1 MSSPAQTRTVG
12 RPPARPIGLPGPTR
26 RRRWRTDPWRKPRVL
41 ETITWAYLAWSLV
54 PVLIAIWISF
64 SSGRSNS
71 TFTGPFSLQYW
82 TGTGFQDSGSL
93 FRDPELRSAV
103 RQTVKLSLLTML
115 VAVPLGVSFAIGL
128 DRWRGR
134 GARASNFLM
143 LLSFVM
149 PEIVLGVAVLYVV
162 LYLLKFIPLGTP
174 AQLIGLITFQ
184 ISYPVIIVRARL
196 LSIGSE
202 YEEAAMDLGATP
214 RQSVRAVLLPLLSP
228 AILASAAIV
237 FADTV
242 DDFVTVTYLKK
253 DAASEALATK
263 IYTQVRGSPTP
274 AVNAAATLML
284 ITTTLVIALGY
295 LAYKRAT
302 RGQQAGLQ
310 EFSGSI

>member
-1 MSSPAQTRTVG
+1 MSSPAQTGTVG
-12 RPPARPIGLPGPTR
+12 RPPARPLPVPVPKR
-26 RRRWRTDPWRKPRVL
+26 RRSWRTDPWRKPRVL
-41 ETITWAYLAWSLV
+41 EAITWAYLLWSLV

-82 TGTGFQDSGSL
+82 TGTGFEGSGSL
-93 FRDPELRSAV
+93 FRDPELRSAI
-103 RQTVKLSLLTML
+103 RQTVTLSALTML
-115 VAVPLGVSFAIGL
+115 VAVPLGVLFAIGL

-149 PEIVLGVAVLYVV
+149 PEIILGVAVLYVV
-162 LYLLKFIPLGTP
+162 LYLFKFIPLGTP

-214 RQSVRAVLLPLLSP
+214 RQSIRAVLLPLLAP

-253 DAASEALATK
+253 DTASEALATK

-284 ITTTLVIALGY
+284 ITTTAVIALGY
-295 LAYKRAT
+295 IAYKRYS
-302 RGQQAGLQ
+302 RGQQGGLQ
-310 EFSGSI
+310 EFSSSI

>member
-1 MSSPAQTRTVG
+1 MSSPTQTRTVG
-12 RPPARPIGLPGPTR
+12 RPPARPLPVPAPKR
-26 RRRWRTDPWRKPRVL
+26 RRSWRADPWRKPRVL
-41 ETITWAYLAWSLV
+41 EAITWAYLLWSLV

-82 TGTGFQDSGSL
+82 TGTGFEGSGSL
-93 FRDPELRSAV
+93 FRDPELRSAI
-103 RQTVKLSLLTML
+103 RQTVTLSALTML
-115 VAVPLGVSFAIGL
+115 VAVPLGVLFAIGL

-149 PEIVLGVAVLYVV
+149 PEIILGVAVLYVV
-162 LYLLKFIPLGTP
+162 LYLFKFIPLGTP

-214 RQSVRAVLLPLLSP
+214 RQSIRAVLLPLLAP
-228 AILASAAIV
+228 AVLASAAIV

-242 DDFVTVTYLKK
+242 DDFVTVTYLKR
-253 DAASEALATK
+253 DTASEALATK

-284 ITTTLVIALGY
+284 ITTTAVIALGY
-295 LAYKRAT
+295 IAYKRYS
-302 RGQQAGLQ
+302 RGQQGGLQ
-310 EFSGSI
+310 EFSSSI

>member
-1 MSSPAQTRTVG
+1 MSSPPQTRTVG
-12 RPPARPIGLPGPTR
+12 RPPARPVALPGPRR
-26 RRRWRTDPWRKPRVL
+26 RRRWRTDPWRRPRVL
-41 ETITWAYLAWSLV
+41 ETITWAYILWSLV

-82 TGTGFQDSGSL
+82 TGSGFEGSGSL

-103 RQTVKLSLLTML
+103 RQTILLSLGTML

-134 GARASNFLM
+134 GARASNVLM

-149 PEIVLGVAVLYVV
+149 PEIILGVAVLYVV
-162 LYLLKFIPLGTP
+162 LYLFRFIPLGTP

-202 YEEAAMDLGATP
+202 FEEAAMDLGANP
-214 RQSVRAVLLPLLSP
+214 RQSIRAVLLPLLAP
-228 AILASAAIV
+228 AILASCAIV

-284 ITTTLVIALGY
+284 ITTTVVIALGY
-295 LAYKRAT
+295 VAYKRAT